1 MSWSRNQDFLS
12 VAAVR
17 LFEQVRIYEANEFVA
32 SGAMQSRTY
41 HHRAC
46 RDDSVCWQFE
56 NAEDAVLF
64 YMRLGGVS
72 ERPTQPRAV
81 MKALGVK
88 NLEG

>member
-17 LFEQVRIYEANEFVA
+17 LFDQIGIYEANEFVT

-56 NAEDAVLF
+56 DADDAILF
-64 YMRLGGVS
+64 YMKFGGETES
-72 ERPTQPRAV
+72 PTQPRAV
-81 MKALGVK
+81 IASLRFG
-88 NLEG
+88 ESSA